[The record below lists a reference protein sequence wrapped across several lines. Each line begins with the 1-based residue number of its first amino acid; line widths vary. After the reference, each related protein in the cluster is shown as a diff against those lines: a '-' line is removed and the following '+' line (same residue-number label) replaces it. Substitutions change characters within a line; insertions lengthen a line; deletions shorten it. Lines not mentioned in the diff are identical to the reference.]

1 MTVPW
6 TWGRWSF
13 FRACVSRARKKV
25 STRRKQRQTYRA
37 VQVRKSAKSA
47 AVPSETSRILKT
59 SVFTGVH
66 GYGVQRERASFMSV
80 DPLFWAML
88 CPWVLEQHLAH
99 CRH

>member
-1 MTVPW
+1 MQ
-6 TWGRWSF
+6 
-13 FRACVSRARKKV
+13 ARE
-25 STRRKQRQTYRA
+25 STKP
-37 VQVRKSAKSA
+37 V

-66 GYGVQRERASFMSV
+66 CYGVQRERRASFMSV